1 MEDDTCLNE
10 HELETAAAM
19 AACGIPVS
27 LRVNSISTTQS
38 VAIEET
44 YVLPSSRFAALN
56 GTVIALEP
64 SRNEGSYRAIPQ
76 NARVLSFTVTP
87 LALPLTPMTGGKLD
101 LVLVVDPYSI
111 TFDAATAQKF
121 PCISLSDGNVSAAVD
136 AAIALKQSAPGAYN
150 PLAERG
156 IQTRFAVLTPSV
168 NGNPQP
174 VFSNRMMYPAVRF
187 VGDAQN
193 PVFPPE
199 VDYSISIAY
208 EVSRAI

>member
-44 YVLPSSRFAALN
+44 YVLPSSRFSALS

-87 LALPLTPMTGGKLD
+87 LALPLK

-111 TFDAATAQKF
+111 AFDAATAQKF

-136 AAIALKQSAPGAYN
+136 AAIALKQSTQGAYN

-174 VFSNRMMYPAVRF
+174 VFSNRAMFPAVRF

-199 VDYSISIAY
+199 VDFTISIAY